1 MALADQAAAVS
12 KLGEMGLEIPK
23 LNPEAVIENLV
34 KKDENLGK
42 YLEMIDAAKEEKIER
57 GMSEEEAIQA
67 AEDAKK
73 EVVDK
78 VKEDLKPM
86 VEENIIKMKQEY
98 KTAKEALDSIPV
110 EAQATIALVA
120 IPPAISAPPSA
131 PNPAYTLGIAL
142 QTKKSLLKILNTIV
156 SSLTTVMT
164 IANKL
169 KFELPEAIV
178 KLVQT
183 IGVVTNALSIIPG

>member
-131 PNPAYTLGIAL
+131 PNPAYTLGVAL